1 MPSHI
6 HPSLAQVR
14 RLGLITAEELDDA
27 IAELDIIELQ
37 RKHNEEEDI
46 DVPELAAGAGPVDTL
61 AWLLRTDLLPQ
72 DAFLQRVRE
81 LPRQHDGAALLERQQ
96 LAADALRQVNRHAI
110 DALYD
115 EDVIDQWQRDA
126 AHASLPTDR
135 LLASP
140 VAALRDMLRRGT
152 LSAAQ
157 FEALRLRTRQR
168 GSELARIIVD
178 AAARQARRERPAHAR
193 PGTWVKAAL
202 LVLLLLALAASAIIS
217 KQAPSPSAIAGQG
230 IARPDLQQNA
240 AHAVESTRPPGAG
253 PELSIT
259 VVQDDAPPPAP
270 WAKTHFPRRQP

>member
-157 FEALRLRTRQR
+157 FDALRLRTRQR

-202 LVLLLLALAASAIIS
+202 LVLLLALVASAIIS
-217 KQAPSPSAIAGQG
+217 KQAPSPAAIAGHG

-240 AHAVESTRPPGAG
+240 AHAVENTRPPGAG

-270 WAKTHFPRRQP
+270 